1 MFSMQNNTWASHI
14 SHTQMATQL
23 SGKRMSG
30 FSLVDEEIV
39 QNILSRLPA
48 LTFAYAACVNKR
60 WYKIC
65 SKILKRPKL
74 ASALSLNPFL
84 HVSCFT
90 FLFFLNSSSEI
101 GMRIRLVGENKRNA
115 IVFDMIARFHLAHM
129 FT

>member
-1 MFSMQNNTWASHI
+1 
-14 SHTQMATQL
+14 MATPL

-74 ASALSLNPFL
+74 ASALSLNPSL
-84 HVSCFT
+84 QVSCFT
-90 FLFFLNSSSEI
+90 FLFFFLNSSSEI
-101 GMRIRLVGENKRNA
+101 GMRIHLVGENKRNA
-115 IVFDMIARFHLAHM
+115 IVFDMIARFHLAYM